1 MSRTKVLIG
10 YRIKAKRIEMGLT
23 QQELAAKLLVDRQY
37 ISKLEGGKI
46 NMSLDY
52 LDKVLTELNCT
63 VDELFINNK

>member
-1 MSRTKVLIG
+1 MSRTKALIG